1 MLNSIDSIR
10 SLWIAVFFICLIYS
24 IIFFL
29 GLMGMG
35 MAKIDGFIAGAIYL
49 YGIIM
54 LLSPAFLLLSRYLIS
69 PSNLRGMI
77 TLVFLILSVIPAIYF
92 LVIIIFL

>member
-1 MLNSIDSIR
+1 
-10 SLWIAVFFICLIYS
+10 
-24 IIFFL
+24 
-29 GLMGMG
+29 
-35 MAKIDGFIAGAIYL
+35 MAKIDGFISGAIYL

-77 TLVFLILSVIPAIYF
+77 TLVFLILSVIPVIYF